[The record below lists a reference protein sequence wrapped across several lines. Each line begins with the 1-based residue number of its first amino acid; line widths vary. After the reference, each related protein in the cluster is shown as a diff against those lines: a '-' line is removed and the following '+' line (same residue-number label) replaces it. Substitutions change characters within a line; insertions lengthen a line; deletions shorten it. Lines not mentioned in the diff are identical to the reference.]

1 MIRIKN
7 VRPGLLFV
15 SDIKLML
22 RPGQVA
28 EVETQS
34 KSVQRLLASGHLAQ
48 IEEPKS
54 AAAEDLNTGHPTD
67 HTPDQTCDLS
77 RLSAPQAI
85 AKVAEMDDPERIKAC
100 MESERRRS
108 VLEALTKK
116 HEEIIGGAE

>member
-28 EVETQS
+28 EVETPT
-34 KSVQRLLASGHLAQ
+34 KSVKRLLASGHLAQ
-48 IEEPKS
+48 IDEAKS
-54 AAAEDLNTGHPTD
+54 VAAEDLNVGHPTD
-67 HTPDQTCDLS
+67 HTTDGTCDLS
-77 RLSAPQAI
+77 RLSASQAI
-85 AKVAEMDDPERIKAC
+85 AKVAEMDDPERIRAC
-100 MESERRRS
+100 IESERRRS
-108 VLEALTKK
+108 VLDALTKK